1 MLQKRSS
8 GLLLHI
14 TSLPSAY
21 GVGDLGPEAYRFA
34 DQLAEAKQS
43 YWQILPL
50 SPIEE
55 GLGNSPY
62 SSASAFAGNILLIS
76 LERLVDEG
84 FLDAADIAKPPKFP
98 KGKADYAAA
107 RQYKEPLLD
116 KAFERFS
123 GGSIDRHAY
132 EAFCQEHGY
141 WLEDYALFAA
151 LNRHTGIYDWSQWP
165 APIRDRT
172 EAGLAEYRRELAREI
187 EREKFRQWLFLKQWF
202 ELKTYCMG
210 KGIQFVGD
218 LPIYLNYH
226 SADVWSHPRVFK
238 LDAKHKPFVVSGVP
252 PDYFSETGQLW
263 GNPVYDWDYLRST
276 GYDWWLKRVS
286 YNIHLF
292 NLVRFDHFIGLVAF
306 WEVDA
311 KEKTA
316 INGKWVDVPTAD
328 FLATL
333 FRHHPHLPIIAE
345 DLGIVTAEVR
355 NIMRENGF
363 PGMKVLLFAF
373 GDDLPTNP
381 YIVHNHTEYS
391 IAYTGTHDNN
401 TARGWFR
408 KDADAATRERFAD
421 YIGQPVTEK
430 TAAWQ
435 LIRLTMQ
442 SVARVAIFPVQ
453 DVLNLDEK
461 ARVNVP
467 GKADDNW
474 AWRLTPGQFTD
485 EDVTKLG
492 AITQLCGRQ

>member
-1 MLQKRSS
+1 MFLKRSS

-14 TSLPSAY
+14 TSLPSAH
-21 GVGDLGPEAYRFA
+21 GIGDLGPEAYRFA
-34 DQLAEAKQS
+34 DQLAAAKQS

-76 LERLVDEG
+76 LERLVAEG
-84 FLDAADIAKPPKFP
+84 LLNAADISHAPAFP
-98 KGKADYAAA
+98 KGKVDYATV
-107 RQYKEPLLD
+107 RRFKESLLD
-116 KAFERFS
+116 QALKRFLS
-123 GGSIDRHAY
+123 GNFDKHAY
-132 EAFCQEHGY
+132 QAFCREHQS
-141 WLEDYALFAA
+141 WLDDYALFAA
-151 LNRHTGIYDWSQWP
+151 LNRHTSVYDWSQWP
-165 APIRDRT
+165 TAIRDRT
-172 EAGLAEYRRELAREI
+172 EEGLQEYRSRLKEEV
-187 EREKFRQWLFLKQWF
+187 EREKFRQWLFFKQWF
-202 ELKTYCMG
+202 ELKQYCG
-210 KGIQFVGD
+210 ERGIQFIGD

-226 SADVWSHPRVFK
+226 SADVWSHPQVFK
-238 LDAKHKPFVVSGVP
+238 LDKNHKPFVIAGVP

-263 GNPVYDWDYLRST
+263 GNPVYNWEALKET
-276 GYDWWLKRVS
+276 GYDWWLRRVGH
-286 YNIHLF
+286 NIHLF

-316 INGKWVDVPTAD
+316 INGRWVDVPTHD

-355 NIMRENGF
+355 QVMAQHNF

-373 GDDLPTNP
+373 GDDMPQNP
-381 YIVHNHTEYS
+381 YIVHNHTEHC

-401 TARGWFR
+401 TVRGWFR
-408 KDADAATRERFAD
+408 KDADKVTRERAGS
-421 YIGQPVTEK
+421 YIGQPITEE
-430 TAAWQ
+430 TIAGQ

-442 SVARVAIFPVQ
+442 SVARTVVFPVQ
-453 DVLNLDEK
+453 DILNLDET

-467 GKADDNW
+467 GQAEDNW
-474 AWRLTPGQFTD
+474 AWRLISSQFTD
-485 EDVTKLG
+485 AEVKHLREL
-492 AITQLCGRQ
+492 TQLYGRE

>member
-14 TSLPSAY
+14 TSLPSAH
-21 GVGDLGPEAYRFA
+21 GIGDLGPEAYRFA
-34 DQLAEAKQS
+34 DQLTEAKQS

-62 SSASAFAGNILLIS
+62 SSASAFAGNILMIS
-76 LERLVDEG
+76 MERLAEERM
-84 FLDAADIAKPPKFP
+84 LDAADILSTPKLP
-98 KGKADYAAA
+98 RGKVDYAAV
-107 RQYKEPLLD
+107 RKFKEPLLD
-116 KAFERFS
+116 KAFDRFFFEAA
-123 GGSIDRHAY
+123 DRHAY
-132 EAFCQEHGY
+132 QAFCHEHAY
-141 WLEDYALFAA
+141 WLEDYALFEA
-151 LNRHTGIYDWSQWP
+151 LTRHTGIYDWSQWP
-165 APIRDRT
+165 EPIRDRT
-172 EAGLAEYRRELAREI
+172 AAGLAGYRDKLSAEI
-187 EREKFRQWLFLKQWF
+187 ERVKFRQWLFLRQWF
-202 ELKTYCMG
+202 ELKAYCLQ

-238 LDAKHKPFVVSGVP
+238 LDGKHKAFVVSGVP

-263 GNPVYDWDYLRST
+263 GNPVYNWDYLKET
-276 GYDWWLKRVS
+276 GYEWWLRRVS

-316 INGKWVDVPTAD
+316 INGRWVDVPTED
-328 FLATL
+328 FFATM

-345 DLGIVTAEVR
+345 DLGIVTPAVR
-355 NIMRENGF
+355 NFMRDNGF

-373 GDDLPTNP
+373 GDDMPHNP
-381 YIVHNHTEYS
+381 YSVHNHVEHC

-401 TARGWFR
+401 TTRGWYS
-408 KDADAATRERFAD
+408 KDADAATRQRVAD
-421 YIGQPVTEK
+421 YLGQSVNEK
-430 TAAWQ
+430 NIAWQ

-442 SVARVAIFPVQ
+442 SVAKVTIFPVQ
-453 DVLNLDEK
+453 DVLGLDEK

-467 GKADDNW
+467 GKADENW
-474 AWRLTPGQFTD
+474 AWRLQPGQFD
-485 EDVTKLG
+485 DGSVQRLAEL
-492 AITQLCGRQ
+492 TQLYGRE